1 MTEIAGLL
9 VLLLLSGLFSGSETA
24 LVSLSMARVDALV
37 KEGRSG
43 AVALYRLK
51 KDPSMMLTTILIGN
65 NLVNIAASAMATVMA
80 TRWFGHAGPGIAVG
94 VLTLVILIF
103 GEITPKSLATR
114 YSERISLFIAVPMLG
129 FMRLIFPLVWMFGH
143 LTTWVH
149 RMSGGSGDPTVT
161 ESEVISLL
169 NYGEQE
175 GTIEHDERQL
185 IERVFAFNDLKV
197 RDVMTPMGSIFAL
210 DGSMSVGE
218 ALPRVIE
225 QSYSRIPLYSKQP
238 GDLKRVLYMRD
249 LLEAVAAGRYDARLD
264 ELGHEMLYVPQWQSI
279 AQLFHQF
286 RRASRHLA
294 SVVDEYGT
302 VRGVVTMEDLMEELV
317 GEIYDET
324 DIAPE
329 ALTRISE
336 DEISVDG
343 TAELRVV
350 EECFGID
357 LPGKPTD
364 TVGFWV
370 LSHIEYIPREQ
381 EVFVIDDLAVT
392 IVKASTRR
400 IERVSIRRTGIPPEQ
415 ESD

>member
-1 MTEIAGLL
+1 
-9 VLLLLSGLFSGSETA
+9 
-24 LVSLSMARVDALV
+24 
-37 KEGRSG
+37 
-43 AVALYRLK
+43 
-51 KDPSMMLTTILIGN
+51 
-65 NLVNIAASAMATVMA
+65 
-80 TRWFGHAGPGIAVG
+80 
-94 VLTLVILIF
+94 
-103 GEITPKSLATR
+103 
-114 YSERISLFIAVPMLG
+114 
-129 FMRLIFPLVWMFGH
+129 
-143 LTTWVH
+143 
-149 RMSGGSGDPTVT
+149 
-161 ESEVISLL
+161 
-169 NYGEQE
+169 
-175 GTIEHDERQL
+175 
-185 IERVFAFNDLKV
+185 
-197 RDVMTPMGSIFAL
+197 
-210 DGSMSVGE
+210 MSVGE

-225 QSYSRIPLYSKQP
+225 QSYSRIPLYNKQP

-249 LLEAVAAGRYDARLD
+249 LLEAVAAGRYDTRLD
-264 ELGHEMLYVPQWQSI
+264 DLGHEMLYVPQWQSI

-286 RRASRHLA
+286 RGASRHLA
-294 SVVDEYGT
+294 SVVDEYGM

-370 LSHIEYIPREQ
+370 LSNIEYIPREQ

-392 IVKASTRR
+392 IVKASRR
-400 IERVSIRRTGIPPEQ
+400 CIERVSIRHSGTPPEQ
-415 ESD
+415 VSG